1 MTGLK
6 RAFTLVEVNLAIFIM
21 AGGVLAMVSLYSLG
35 FRESRQSEQD
45 VAAVGYADAFFAPL
59 VSELSSTNMTWS
71 RWCSIGGAPQGDTG
85 GGSDPA
91 DFCDAVTQ
99 NGKGWGAYARSVG
112 SEKSELFRVQDCN
125 GLADQAVNEILGKAQ
140 DGVSRQAPSV
150 KPDFY
155 GLVATRRGGTI
166 GLSFRS
172 SKRKDLL
179 LSQPV
184 YYTEVH
190 FQGRTDQ

>member
-45 VAAVGYADAFFAPL
+45 VASVGYADAFFAPL
-59 VSELSSTNMTWS
+59 VAELSSTNMTWQN
-71 RWCSIGGAPQGDTG
+71 WCSIGDTPKGDSG
-85 GGSDPA
+85 GGSQPE

-99 NGKGWGAYARSVG
+99 NGQGWGAYARSVG
-112 SEKSELFRVQDCN
+112 TEKSALFRVQDCN
-125 GLADQAVNEILGKAQ
+125 SLADKAAGEILGKAQ
-140 DGVSRQAPSV
+140 DNVSRQLPSD

-166 GLSFRS
+166 SLAFRCS
-172 SKRKDLL
+172 RRKDLL

-190 FQGRTDQ
+190 FQGRGDQ